1 MQLQLLP
8 QLWQATIVSAC
19 DQDCTN
25 ALDLTD
31 VAVLGEIVALPPSSP
46 VKPDRIIESM
56 CSSQKDCPRQPIA
69 APLQSVLSMVNIIVV
84 LTSDHSKQTAEA
96 TNICQ
101 GKLQPLCG
109 EGLSQSVTDQ
119 VAHQSSR
126 GFQPQ
131 ANNKHST
138 QRLLA
143 TPMQMI
149 TQGVDKSSA
158 AQYVISLRSA
168 LLVTK
173 LISLTQ
179 ATKVNSS
186 GSRAMI
192 ATLWSTLVV
201 IGHAMQQQPNQEN
214 AAVIELNLPL
224 NKVINNN

>member
-1 MQLQLLP
+1 
-8 QLWQATIVSAC
+8 
-19 DQDCTN
+19 
-25 ALDLTD
+25 
-31 VAVLGEIVALPPSSP
+31 
-46 VKPDRIIESM
+46 
-56 CSSQKDCPRQPIA
+56 
-69 APLQSVLSMVNIIVV
+69 MVNIIVV

-224 NKVINNN
+224 NKVINNNNN